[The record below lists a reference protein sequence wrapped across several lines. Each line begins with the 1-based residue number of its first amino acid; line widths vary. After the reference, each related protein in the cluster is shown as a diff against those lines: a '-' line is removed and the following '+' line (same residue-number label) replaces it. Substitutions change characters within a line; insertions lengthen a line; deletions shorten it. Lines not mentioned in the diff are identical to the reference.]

1 MKNFIFTFNYVINYG
16 AFLQCFALFSLN
28 EDNVVADL
36 MPCNILDYKYSV
48 GSYGRKKFPFVWRL
62 LALKRYCSTF
72 YFSRKLAFKENNK
85 IALTKRF
92 LFWDGKKTKRILDK
106 NNAIVGSDQVWN
118 PKFIGGRERVFF
130 ANIADYTKRI
140 AYAVSLGVKKWPEH
154 FEQQV
159 LPYIEKFDA
168 ISVREKSALEYLQS
182 IGIKNVAWTC
192 DPTMLHEASFYR
204 KEFGI
209 RKQVLS
215 QVFVYTIRENVP
227 QTYLGDDYCEAF
239 FVNAGKKKNIISVSE
254 WLTHI
259 DASKY
264 IITDSFHCVVF
275 CLLFH
280 KNFIVLQN
288 NSRGKGMNERF
299 ISLLGRT
306 KLMYRCIESEEPIES
321 FKERLFRYVDWDCV
335 DSIIDEWRQY
345 SLNWLKN
352 ALDT

>member
-16 AFLQCFALFSLN
+16 AFLQCFALSSLN
-28 EDNVVADL
+28 DDNIVADL
-36 MPCNILDYKYSV
+36 MPCNILDYKHSV
-48 GSYGRKKFPFVWRL
+48 GEYGRKKFPFVWRL
-62 LALKRYCSTF
+62 LALKRYCCTF
-72 YFSRKLAFKENNK
+72 YFSRKLAFDENKK

-92 LFWDGKKTKRILDK
+92 LFWDGKNARKILNK

-118 PKFIGGRERVFF
+118 PKFIGGREKIFF
-130 ANIADYTKRI
+130 ANIADYSKRI

-159 LPYIEKFDA
+159 LPYIEKFNA

-192 DPTMLHEASFYR
+192 DPTMLHDAAFYR

-209 RKQVLS
+209 RKRVSS

-227 QTYLGDDYCEAF
+227 QTYLGDDYDNAF
-239 FVNAGKKKNIISVSE
+239 FVNAGKKRNIISVSE
-254 WLTHI
+254 WLTWI
-259 DASKY
+259 DSSKY

-280 KNFIVLQN
+280 KKFIVLEN

-299 ISLLGRT
+299 ISLLGR
-306 KLMYRCIESEEPIES
+306 LNLLNRCVSSMCEPSEIKKQMDEEI
-321 FKERLFRYVDWDCV
+321 DWDNV
-335 DSIIDEWRQY
+335 DLIIDEWRRY

-352 ALDT
+352 ALES